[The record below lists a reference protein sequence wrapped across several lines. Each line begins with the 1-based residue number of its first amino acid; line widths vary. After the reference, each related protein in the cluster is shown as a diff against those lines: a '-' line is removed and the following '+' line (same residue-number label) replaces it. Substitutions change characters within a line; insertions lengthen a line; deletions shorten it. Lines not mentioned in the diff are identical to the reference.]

1 MKDDTPVISTA
12 PLLEGAV
19 SQQKDKKRV
28 YNRKRPVAILQGSEN
43 SAPQAV
49 VEVQQDQSQQAP
61 AQQAVSQNS
70 YRTEQSSHPRKEQQL
85 RAVQQPK
92 SDQLPRMEQQLRG
105 EQQPRADQQPRH
117 DYTQQRN
124 DRNDRGDSSRYEGRD
139 SNNRYENNNRRDN
152 NNNNRRPHSTSSHA
166 AGRSQNRSNN
176 PHMENQSSKQNETVL
191 KNLTHEQMVDL
202 SMQELNVHARRL
214 GIIGASLL
222 SHKDLI
228 ARILEVQEDP
238 DRIIHVEGVLERL
251 PDGFGFLRSSRFDY
265 VSSPDDIYVSPSQV
279 RRLGLRTGDNV
290 VGAIRKPKDGEKYFA
305 LTQVDKVNFEDPV
318 KLNERPFFD
327 RLSPMHPEKKFRL
340 EYDPTFVS
348 TRIMDIFTPIGK
360 GQRGLIVAPPRVGK
374 TVLLKEIA
382 QSLIGNHPDTF
393 IIVLLVD
400 ERPEEVADMKRCV
413 KGAHAEVISSTFD
426 ESAERHVQVAELV
439 LEKAKRLVESKKDV
453 VILLDSITRLA
464 RAYNTTAPASGKVLT
479 GGIDANALQRPKRF
493 FGAAR
498 NTEEGGSL
506 TIIATALIETGSRM
520 DEVIFEEFKGT
531 GNMEM
536 HMSRKLANRRIYP
549 SYDLLVSGT
558 RREDLLLPDAEL
570 KRAWV
575 LQKFLSNMNSVEGM
589 EFLIDKMKKF
599 KTNEEFF
606 ESMNAKKL
614 GITPAPTN
622 GNGNGNGN
630 GNHS

>member
-1 MKDDTPVISTA
+1 MQDDTPVTPTSVPVEGSASTQ
-12 PLLEGAV
+12 PQ
-19 SQQKDKKRV
+19 QQKEKKRT
-28 YNRKRPVAILQGSEN
+28 YNRKRTNTSPATSYTSIPQVAVNTPQQS
-43 SAPQAV
+43 SAPQQQEGEV
-49 VEVQQDQSQQAP
+49 VVRHENRGARPPRVENRKDGEGRQEGRYD
-61 AQQAVSQNS
+61 N
-70 YRTEQSSHPRKEQQL
+70 RSS
-85 RAVQQPK
+85 
-92 SDQLPRMEQQLRG
+92 
-105 EQQPRADQQPRH
+105 
-117 DYTQQRN
+117 RN
-124 DRNDRGDSSRYEGRD
+124 DGDNRQDRQDRQDRSGG
-139 SNNRYENNNRRDN
+139 
-152 NNNNRRPHSTSSHA
+152 RRPHSTSSHA
-166 AGRSQNRSNN
+166 QQNQSYQSNRGD
-176 PHMENQSSKQNETVL
+176 NQPYSSKQPALPPL
-191 KNLTHEQMVDL
+191 KILTEEQLAEL

-214 GIIGASLL
+214 GMIGASLL

-228 ARILEVQEDP
+228 VKIFEVQKDP
-238 DRIIHVEGVLERL
+238 DREIPVEGVLERL

-265 VSSPDDIYVSPSQV
+265 VSSPDDVYVSPSQV
-279 RRLGLRTGDNV
+279 RRMGLRTGDNV
-290 VGAIRKPKDGEKYFA
+290 VGTIRKPKDGEKYFA
-305 LTQVDKVNFEDPV
+305 LDLINKVNFEDPI

-327 RLSPMHPEKKFRL
+327 RLSPMHPDKKFKL
-340 EYDPTFVS
+340 EFDASFIS

-382 QSLIGNHPDTF
+382 QSLIGNHPDVF

-464 RAYNTTAPASGKVLT
+464 RAYNTTAPASGKILT

-536 HMSRKLANRRIYP
+536 HMSRKLANRRVYP
-549 SYDLLVSGT
+549 AYDLLVSGT

-575 LQKFLSNMNSVEGM
+575 LQKFLSNMNVIEGM

-606 ESMNAKKL
+606 ESMGTKKNGTTIL
-614 GITPAPTN
+614 NIPPTGPVGA
-622 GNGNGNGN
+622 GNGNGSGSSN
-630 GNHS
+630 